1 MRSPPHAACTA
12 RKAAAA
18 EEVAVAV
25 AVAEAAAPPRAVDL
39 GCGKGRDAVYLASR
53 GWSVLVVDRQRAS
66 SSRLG
71 AVPELPYRSV
81 LAVDNQRAF
90 LDHVQARCSRDAA
103 EMRPRCG

>member
-1 MRSPPHAACTA
+1 M
-12 RKAAAA
+12 
-18 EEVAVAV
+18 

-103 EMRPRCG
+103 EMQPRCGRDAAEMRPRCSRDAAEMQPRCG